1 MEDYEIVL
9 KPIYLSK
16 KDILNKM
23 PYLKT
28 ERDENY
34 SQITKNQNQH
44 PLPNKYKNLGKKNL
58 TYQNFLDYTYDYNR
72 INEYKIRMPDHLKIK
87 QKYKLLLQNESNPF
101 YQKKAHK
108 KVTPLLITGL
118 NTQSN
123 KSYNK
128 YNNIFSVSQKSCDNS
143 EVKTKYSSNKYIKS
157 NIFNYN
163 SSNKNDII
171 FPSSEISKSNIHFHK
186 DIGKFTKNENKDE
199 GLKAFVLKS
208 KIILKEKIIKQEL
221 KDKLNYHYELHTE
234 GINALNQKKERLY
247 KNLKLFD
254 IFDKVY
260 VHHIR
265 DLIKEEA
272 YERHLYNKS
281 KQIKINLENDIT
293 ILLKKIDRLKNELK
307 RFDVIKK
314 FFKSTAVGQEVISD
328 KEKKESVIN
337 DNEEN
342 NSKDKNMVVT
352 NKKMNDFKKNLL
364 ISVNTKMLTYR
375 HRLALEQ
382 NKSPKKSMYQKH
394 ISLKTPPLN
403 LEKNNIINENNTKE
417 KQEKIIKKKNK
428 DLSNRRKS
436 KRKSSM
442 LVHQRQYEH
451 MFTDKENLILRYIGV
466 QNKRQN
472 ELLED
477 KKILEEI
484 EKSNINKNKYIN
496 EMIIKKEEKLSLLK
510 EENKNLLLKFDK
522 IPKRIIKKISSNN
535 ILEEKMIKILL
546 NIEKQINVQK
556 ILKVK
561 NLSFMLELDP
571 EEFLERFR
579 SKKIIFL
586 IKAIELITTY
596 LIAKKN
602 KYLSEPKLKEAL
614 RNFLFKLENDK
625 KLRMNKINKDILKKQ
640 LEEKKA
646 KASERATRIRFY
658 SYRKFDLGHY
668 KNKRHKQ
675 LKEKINNKT
684 VADNQYDQWLLY
696 D

>member
-1 MEDYEIVL
+1 MEDYELVL

-28 ERDENY
+28 ERDENF
-34 SQITKNQNQH
+34 SRITGNQNQCSSQ
-44 PLPNKYKNLGKKNL
+44 NKFKNLGKKNL
-58 TYQNFLDYTYDYNR
+58 TYQNFLDYTYDYNS
-72 INEYKIRMPDHLKIK
+72 INEHKIRMPDHLKIK
-87 QKYKLLLQNESNPF
+87 QKYELLLQNESHPF
-101 YQKKAHK
+101 FQKKAHK
-108 KVTPLLITGL
+108 KLAPLLITGL

-128 YNNIFSVSQKSCDNS
+128 YNNIFSTSQKSCENS
-143 EVKTKYSSNKYIKS
+143 ELKTKYSSNKYIKS
-157 NIFNYN
+157 NIFTYN
-163 SSNKNDII
+163 SSNKNEII

-186 DIGKFTKNENKDE
+186 EIGKFTKNENKDE
-199 GLKAFVLKS
+199 GLKAFVQKS

-247 KNLKLFD
+247 RDLKLFD

-260 VHHIR
+260 EHHIR
-265 DLIKEEA
+265 DLIKEEE
-272 YERHLYNKS
+272 YESHLYNKS
-281 KQIKINLENDIT
+281 KQIKINLENDISN
-293 ILLKKIDRLKNELK
+293 LRKKIDKLTNELK

-314 FFKSTAVGQEVISD
+314 FFRSTAVEQEVISN
-328 KEKKESVIN
+328 KEK
-337 DNEEN
+337 EN
-342 NSKDKNMVVT
+342 NVIKDNKENVTKDKNMIIS
-352 NKKMNDFKKNLL
+352 NKKISNFKKNLL

-382 NKSPKKSMYQKH
+382 NKLPKKSMYQKH
-394 ISLKTPPLN
+394 NSLKTPPQN
-403 LEKNNIINENNTKE
+403 LEKNNILNENNTKE
-417 KQEKIIKKKNK
+417 NPEKIIKKKEK
-428 DLSNRRKS
+428 DLSRKRKS

-442 LVHQRQYEH
+442 LVHQRQYER

-472 ELLED
+472 ELFED

-484 EKSNINKNKYIN
+484 EKSNINKNTYVN

-510 EENKNLLLKFDK
+510 KENKNLQIKFGK
-522 IPKRIIKKISSNN
+522 IPKTIINNNSSNN
-535 ILEEKMIKILL
+535 ILEEKMIKIIL
-546 NIEKQINVQK
+546 NIETQINVQK
-556 ILKVK
+556 ILKIK

-571 EEFLERFR
+571 EEFLERF
-579 SKKIIFL
+579 KYTKIIFL
-586 IKAIELITTY
+586 IKTIELIISY

-602 KYLSEPKLKEAL
+602 KYLSDPKLKETL
-614 RNFLFKLENDK
+614 KNFLFKLENDK
-625 KLRMNKINKDILKKQ
+625 KLRMNKINKDILKKE

-646 KASERATRIRFY
+646 KASERATRVRFY

-668 KNKRHKQ
+668 KNKRHIQ

-684 VADNQYDQWLLY
+684 INDNQYDQWLLY